1 LQIEDHMSATILI
14 VDDEETARIN
24 ISKFLSDK
32 GYETLDVNTIKGAE
46 EYINQGNADI
56 VLLDAQLPDGFG
68 PTFLEETA
76 SMPMRPPIIMI
87 TAFGDVEMAVE
98 AMKNGAHDFLQK
110 PIKLEQLESSVQRAE
125 EIVSMRRELAHLRRT
140 QHDQLDFIIGETPKM
155 KSVIE
160 QAQRAAEASVS
171 VLITG
176 ETGTGK
182 EVLARAIHQMGTR
195 SDKPFIAIN
204 CAAIQDTV
212 LESELFGYEAGAF
225 TGAEK
230 RKHGLMEV
238 ADGGILFLDEIS
250 SMSVDMQAKLLRAIE
265 EHAFRRVGGTNLI
278 KVDVEILAASNR
290 DLKVLMNEGDF
301 REDLYYRLKVVDLDL
316 PPLRDRRKDIPE
328 LVGLFIRVSNQRMGK
343 NVLDVQPNA
352 METLVVYNWPGN
364 IRELK
369 NVVERAVLFC
379 DDPSIGL
386 SHLPVELTESLEEF
400 S

>member
-1 LQIEDHMSATILI
+1 MSATILI

-386 SHLPVELTESLEEF
+386 SHLPVELTESPKEF